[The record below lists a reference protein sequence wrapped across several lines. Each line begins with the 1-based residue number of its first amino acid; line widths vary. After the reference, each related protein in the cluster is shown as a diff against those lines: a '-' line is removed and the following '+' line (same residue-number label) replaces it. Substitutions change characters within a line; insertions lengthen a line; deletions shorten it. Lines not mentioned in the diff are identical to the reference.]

1 MTTFTRAALAI
12 SMLAYSIGAAS
23 AFTPVPIPEG
33 KIKSGTVSFTP
44 VPIPDAHGSVL
55 RANHPQFNVSGFRA
69 PRGGR

>member
-1 MTTFTRAALAI
+1 MTWFIKATLAASI
-12 SMLAYSIGAAS
+12 LAYSLGTAN

-33 KIKSGTVSFTP
+33 KSKNGNVSFTP
-44 VPIPDAHGSVL
+44 VPIPDAHGSAL